1 MANEKHATGA
11 ASKKRAA
18 KPKTNTNG
26 PVAAANEA
34 STSAARTNLT
44 AINEPTKS
52 DRPNTFATPTAEE
65 VRRRAYELWEQ
76 RGREHG
82 MAEDDWY
89 RAENE
94 VRGKS
99 AHQVRGKS
107 A

>member
-1 MANEKHATGA
+1 MANEKNATGA
-11 ASKKRAA
+11 APKKRAA

-34 STSAARTNLT
+34 SSSTARTNLT
-44 AINEPTKS
+44 AINEQSKS
-52 DRPNTFATPTAEE
+52 ERGNTFMAPTSEE

-82 MAEDDWY
+82 KAEDDWY

-99 AHQVRGKS
+99 ARQVRGKS